1 MEEERICT
9 HCGEVMA
16 EDEGTVVDEELLCDE
31 CVDDYCITC
40 DCCGETIWTEDCVTD
55 DNTYLVYSFVK
66 NAFPVHFIHVII
78 KCHRMGNDFKTVVQ
92 TAVRLDVDMFM
103 PLRLLR

>member
-9 HCGEVMA
+9 HCGEA
-16 EDEGTVVDEELLCDE
+16 LEEDEGTIVGEELLCDE

-55 DNTYLVYSFVK
+55 DNTYLCQECFDNHYNRCESCGRI
-66 NAFPVHFIHVII
+66 IH
-78 KCHRMGNDFKTVVQ
+78 NDMLQ
-92 TAVRLDVDMFM
+92 
-103 PLRLLR
+103 